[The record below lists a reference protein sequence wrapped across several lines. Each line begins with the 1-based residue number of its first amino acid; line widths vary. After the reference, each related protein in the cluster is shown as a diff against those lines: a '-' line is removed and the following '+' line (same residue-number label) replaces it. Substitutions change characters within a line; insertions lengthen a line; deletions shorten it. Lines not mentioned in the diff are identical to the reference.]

1 MMHMP
6 IGRGIFPLLITTLS
20 LAHAFR
26 VSPSSPCTSVC
37 TTSDSSQSDPKFYN
51 DQWQDVVCND
61 QDLDGTSKGQKL
73 KSCFTCLQNSTYTH
87 DSESDQE
94 WFLYNLR
101 YSASYCMFGYPN
113 STGIDSGPCTT
124 SEGCGNLAS
133 ALEFGIKGPANSTT
147 YDYCDASGGAIT
159 HDDVQ
164 GCLGCVGAD
173 GDHKYLSNFILTIQ
187 GACVSKPAPGDILI
201 LNNTIFGDATIQV
214 LDPSAPAAYDGPK
227 ISSSRI
233 VGIVIGAV
241 VLLALVAGF
250 IFVCV
255 RKRRN
260 RAKQQNRTSGYSF
273 RCQTRVT
280 PVTPRFPDNVQTN
293 VTSDGEKNAHVT
305 VTTGLGASPYSANQ
319 YPWNSQSSLTVSINR
334 QAGPMTRPSV
344 ITALSPPSQA
354 YISPRASSPDDF
366 ATPASAVSTRSNAP
380 LLSHQPPG
388 YTPSPHLSPS
398 SWSPT
403 PRPQRPER
411 KWEEENG
418 GITNALGLISKKK
431 SRTSVGSPAQSEILI
446 TSFPPPPTRGV
457 R

>member
-1 MMHMP
+1 MTMFRDAWDVLALMETTN
-6 IGRGIFPLLITTLS
+6 IFPIVRLFHADYLPDLLLTLQ
-20 LAHAFR
+20 
-26 VSPSSPCTSVC
+26 SV
-37 TTSDSSQSDPKFYN
+37 
-51 DQWQDVVCND
+51 
-61 QDLDGTSKGQKL
+61 
-73 KSCFTCLQNSTYTH
+73 
-87 DSESDQE
+87 
-94 WFLYNLR
+94 
-101 YSASYCMFGYPN
+101 
-113 STGIDSGPCTT
+113 
-124 SEGCGNLAS
+124 
-133 ALEFGIKGPANSTT
+133 
-147 YDYCDASGGAIT
+147 
-159 HDDVQ
+159 
-164 GCLGCVGAD
+164 
-173 GDHKYLSNFILTIQ
+173 ILTIQ
-187 GACVSKPAPGDILI
+187 GACRSKPAPGDILI

-214 LDPSAPAAYDGPK
+214 LDPSSPAAYDGPK

-293 VTSDGEKNAHVT
+293 VTSDGEKNAHVM
-305 VTTGLGASPYSANQ
+305 VTTGLGTSPYSANQ
-319 YPWNSQSSLTVSINR
+319 YPWNSQSSLTVSVNR
-334 QAGPMTRPSV
+334 QAGPVTRPSV

-418 GITNALGLISKKK
+418 GITNALGLISSKK